1 MRKMT
6 KMPKCEICKENEAE
20 WAMQYIASDTPT
32 FSFLG
37 WHYRGFQVTKVCDSC
52 REKLERRI
60 AETMLDEDGT
70 R

>member
-1 MRKMT
+1 
-6 KMPKCEICKENEAE
+6 
-20 WAMQYIASDTPT
+20 MQYIASDTPT

-70 R
+70 Q

>member
-1 MRKMT
+1 
-6 KMPKCEICKENEAE
+6 
-20 WAMQYIASDTPT
+20 MQYIARRHTNVQ
-32 FSFLG
+32 FLG